1 MGNEQNLKPLVW
13 LVVASLVLS
22 LVFGFLAITKT
33 VEVPKVPA
41 PVITD
46 QDKAD
51 IVTATA
57 ELVIN
62 NLPAQEPATSNGTP
76 VQEELDNDKLDTL
89 LEELTVLSE
98 KAKAEELALAEIE
111 TKDFK
116 RELKAFLNNL
126 DQGMDIESYK
136 DISSIEVDEDE
147 TEIKVRRRQD
157 NATVEFEI
165 KATYFLDGDDDED
178 DLEKAK
184 VLVKMKILDLDSD
197 DDFEDSEFD
206 EDFGYELTLV
216 YYTVN
221 HDKYYS

>member
-184 VLVKMKILDLDSD
+184 VLVTMKILDLDSD

>member
-184 VLVKMKILDLDSD
+184 VLVTMKILDLDSD

-221 HDKYYS
+221 HDKYYN